1 LEGRAFEATLEG
13 GSSANT
19 RSDGVL
25 VSSYCPDLTAQ
36 MKPARNTSATPRLA
50 KIKMRR
56 TDMFQ
61 ETDCGT
67 ERIDGVQIGDYA
79 ARVKPNRRKAR
90 EVAEVAK
97 RTTVMEL
104 KGIRIAQMSG
114 DNKPAAAMLMPTT
127 L

>member
-1 LEGRAFEATLEG
+1 MAGRAFETTVDG

-25 VSSYCPDLTAQ
+25 VSSYCPDFTAQ

-61 ETDCGT
+61 EIICGT
-67 ERIDGVQIGDYA
+67 ERIDAAQIGDYA

-90 EVAEVAK
+90 VVAEVAK

-114 DNKPAAAMLMPTT
+114 DNKPAAAMLIPTT